1 MATGGGANTV
11 TLLVTYSGQKLNL
24 TIPTNAKVGDV
35 IHKAVEGLKL
45 KKEDLPLSLLYQG
58 SPLPDDAPVEVS
70 VHARVGP
77 DQKMQSVAK
86 DASYRGS
93 CARVV

>member
-58 SPLPDDAPVEVS
+58 SPLQIG
-70 VHARVGP
+70 R
-77 DQKMQSVAK
+77 
-86 DASYRGS
+86 ASCREI
-93 CARVV
+93 V